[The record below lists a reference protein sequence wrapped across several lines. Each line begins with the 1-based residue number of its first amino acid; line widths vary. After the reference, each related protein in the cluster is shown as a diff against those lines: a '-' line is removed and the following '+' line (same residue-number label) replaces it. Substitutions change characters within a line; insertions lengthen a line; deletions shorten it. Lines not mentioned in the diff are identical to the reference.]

1 MSYLNFPRLTFS
13 GEFQADVSTVNN
25 DPRHFDTSTFEP
37 EFQDFQ
43 ISRPNNQTQFNGWW
57 NPIGTGIFRLSGC
70 NVTALLGPN
79 GDAADDLAIGC
90 SVGNS
95 PDRPSGKLVDID
107 PDWQLASCIFGL
119 TVSLTDANGNIVM
132 QGDYQPN
139 PFRDLW
145 FNRAPQS
152 VPGDTR
158 ASAMFQSVLT
168 NVRWN
173 LEAIHSPFLQALKE
187 ASETGMLSIRLTI
200 YGYTADNA
208 APGFSYG
215 KVVGVIGPAYADEP
229 GSFIL
234 GRRFMP
240 YVQNPPPY
248 QGQPY
253 TLNPNAGQPGQ
264 LPQPA
269 YLYNTGSPKISCFS
283 SIIDQATN
291 TLQVDLSNALPLDAD
306 FKIENLGTL
315 QFVVLNDASIMQG
328 ATVGPDDYVV
338 LGTLDCSQA
347 AQDVYS
353 GIQALPISDAARE
366 LMGDHPLA
374 LIQPNASGSD
384 STVCIMETPYGLEVR
399 AEQFAFRLDPNDP
412 AANQL
417 ESTVYAAKY
426 GKRIANPQ
434 LSILV
439 NPPMA
444 DDQNGDCPPSIP
456 LETNPQAAMPTNNI
470 PSLAIQMTINHDPV
484 QNQNGKVKVTFQGPQ
499 TMGIPRG
506 YMDGQLYSI
515 SYNFAGIEQA
525 VQQQFDCF
533 AVLVFSSFEAPAV
546 PTWADVQPILQQYA
560 NLYPVM
566 SKGLFDFSKQE
577 VADASAFI
585 MHFVFS
591 KDFDD
596 PDYMPVTRD
605 LSASKRK
612 MLLDYFAGVMKSSK
626 PIEDTQKMFATR
638 CPMGFSR
645 KPAAD

>member
-25 DPRHFDTSTFEP
+25 DPRHFDNSTFEP
-37 EFQDFQ
+37 YFQEF
-43 ISRPNNQTQFNGWW
+43 TQQQQMNGWW
-57 NPIGTGIFRLSGC
+57 NPVGTGVFRLSGC
-70 NVTALLGPN
+70 KVTALLGPD
-79 GDAADDLAIGC
+79 GKAADDLAIGC

-95 PDRPSGKLVDID
+95 PDRASGKLVDLD

-145 FNRAPQS
+145 FNRGS
-152 VPGDTR
+152 GGGDSA

-168 NVRWN
+168 NVSWN
-173 LEAIHSPFLQALKE
+173 LDAIHSPFLQALKE
-187 ASETGMLSIRLTI
+187 ASDYGMLSIRLTT
-200 YGYTADNA
+200 YAYSMNQNDPKFG
-208 APGFSYG
+208 YG

-229 GSFIL
+229 SSFIL

-248 QGQPY
+248 QGLPY

-264 LPQPA
+264 PSQPA
-269 YLYNTGSPKISCFS
+269 FLYGTGSPTISCFS
-283 SIIDQATN
+283 SIIDQSSNA
-291 TLQVDLSNALPLDAD
+291 LQVDLSNALPLDSD
-306 FKIENLGTL
+306 NNIQNLDTM
-315 QFVVLNDASIMQG
+315 QFVVLKDASTMQG

-338 LGTLDCSQA
+338 LGKLDCSQA
-347 AQDVYS
+347 TQDVYS
-353 GIQALPISDAARE
+353 GIHAFPISDAARE
-366 LMGDHPLA
+366 LMCDHPLA
-374 LIQPNASGSD
+374 LIQPNASGND

-434 LSILV
+434 LSISI

-470 PSLAIQMTINHDPV
+470 PTLAIQMTINQDPI
-484 QNQNGKVKVTFQGPQ
+484 QNQNGKVTVTFNGPQ

-515 SYNFAGIEQA
+515 SYNFAGDEQA

-546 PTWADVQPILQQYA
+546 PAWTDVQPILQQYA

-577 VADASAFI
+577 VADANAQI
-585 MHFVFS
+585 MYFVFS
-591 KDFDD
+591 NSNIND
-596 PDYMPVTRD
+596 PDFMPVTRD
-605 LSASKRK
+605 LSSSKRK
-612 MLLDYFAGVMKSSK
+612 MLLDYFAAKVKSHPRPKDAQQTYAS
-626 PIEDTQKMFATR
+626 R
-638 CPMGFSR
+638 CPMGFGR
-645 KPAAD
+645 KPAEN